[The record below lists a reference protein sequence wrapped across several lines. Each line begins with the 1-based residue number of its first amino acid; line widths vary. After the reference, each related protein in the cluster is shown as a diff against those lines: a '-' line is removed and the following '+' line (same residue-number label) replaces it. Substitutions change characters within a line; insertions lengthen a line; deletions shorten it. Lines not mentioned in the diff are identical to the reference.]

1 MFGSGSREEEPVL
14 RAELPR
20 QACGF
25 QSYTDKRLS
34 LAGLA
39 RAMAHMGGERE
50 RERERETRKAV
61 ITLVLK
67 GECER
72 GRERVHGVIV

>member
-1 MFGSGSREEEPVL
+1 L

-50 RERERETRKAV
+50 REREREKPGRPSLLLYSRESAR
-61 ITLVLK
+61 
-67 GECER
+67 EEER
-72 GRERVHGVIV
+72 EYMAS